1 MTAVKMRS
9 LKSRNDALAE
19 PSQQLESLETS
30 TERILGLPRFGAKL
44 RESGLWP
51 YKPLRLEIFQV
62 NMGKMCNQVC
72 KHCHVDA
79 GPDRREI
86 MTQATMTE
94 CLEALRRT
102 PTATTVDLTG
112 GAPEMNA
119 NFRWFVTEIRKLRPD
134 LDIIVRCNLTIILA
148 NKKYNDLPQLFRENR
163 VHGVSS
169 LPFYQKGATDRQRG
183 DGVFDSSI
191 EALKML
197 NEVGYAKE
205 GTGLKLDLVYNP
217 VGAFLPGP
225 QVSLEKEFKRE
236 LKQSFGIEF
245 NQLFA
250 ITNMPISRYLEYL
263 SETGNLEDYMQT
275 LVEAYNPEAA
285 RTAMCRNTISIGWD
299 GQIYDCDFNQML
311 ELNVASPSKHVKDW
325 QTESLTDRVII
336 TRQHCY
342 GCPAGGGSRCGGTT
356 T

>member
-1 MTAVKMRS
+1 
-9 LKSRNDALAE
+9 
-19 PSQQLESLETS
+19 
-30 TERILGLPRFGAKL
+30 
-44 RESGLWP
+44 
-51 YKPLRLEIFQV
+51 
-62 NMGKMCNQVC
+62 
-72 KHCHVDA
+72 
-79 GPDRREI
+79 
-86 MTQATMTE
+86 
-94 CLEALRRT
+94 
-102 PTATTVDLTG
+102 
-112 GAPEMNA
+112 
-119 NFRWFVTEIRKLRPD
+119 
-134 LDIIVRCNLTIILA
+134 
-148 NKKYNDLPQLFRENR
+148 
-163 VHGVSS
+163 
-169 LPFYQKGATDRQRG
+169 RG

-342 GCPAGGGSRCGGTT
+342 GCTAGAGSSCGGTT